1 MALVTLH
8 KTVPLGPMLYRA
20 VLFFFFFNF
29 TYCVPA
35 FLRSHTENVLP
46 HVHSCDQILEAS
58 GFLEEG
64 LSSLAAVAT
73 SLVKAWDTFYP
84 GPWHLRTPTDIGAW
98 GRCRGHL
105 GISGF
110 SKLVSYVC

>member
-20 VLFFFFFNF
+20 VLFLYF

-35 FLRSHTENVLP
+35 FLRSHSEDVLP
-46 HVHSCDQILEAS
+46 HVHSYDQILEAS

-64 LSSLAAVAT
+64 VSSLAAVAA
-73 SLVKAWDTFYP
+73 SLVKA
-84 GPWHLRTPTDIGAW
+84 
-98 GRCRGHL
+98 
-105 GISGF
+105 
-110 SKLVSYVC
+110 